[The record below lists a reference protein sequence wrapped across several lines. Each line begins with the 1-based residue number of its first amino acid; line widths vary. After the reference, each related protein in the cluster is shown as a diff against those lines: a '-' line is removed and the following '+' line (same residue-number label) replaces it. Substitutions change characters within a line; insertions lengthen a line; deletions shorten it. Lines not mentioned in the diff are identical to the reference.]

1 MGYDL
6 LEREIVI
13 LDSNIN
19 LGALHLFP
27 RTNELEAIDILPPIR
42 MNGDTIEFNADAF
55 HLDSN
60 AVAGDLLAKLPGITI
75 WGDNEITYNG
85 KKINMLYV
93 NGKDFF
99 STNMNI
105 ALQNIP
111 KNIIDKV
118 QIFDTDLEKR
128 EAKNA
133 NIVLKKGKDRGIFGK
148 AGAGLGSNKHKE
160 LEVVTSLF
168 NSSNQLSV
176 GGTKSNIN
184 KPLNNIDQLLNNT
197 TFGGVNLNVNYFSDL
212 RKKGYHEDSAYG
224 LLFKHDVGNK
234 TSGIKAGNNELKV
247 DLFHKSSNS
256 LTERNSNIIWLTSD
270 ESDNSTVTKENR
282 TSDVNNFLG
291 TVNYKFKKD
300 NRMDL
305 GIRAKFQR
313 QQVDNN
319 RNTSTTSQIYG
330 IETRENSLSLE
341 ELDQG
346 TLNLNTVLQIFGRS
360 TLDRVK
366 WYDNVYLKY
375 NLLFNPSS
383 SFAQTE
389 KAIET
394 TSSNFDNRAFLRN
407 SQVKRNIV
415 NHDAFSKLERI
426 FPRKLSGIANVDI
439 AQRIRLISN
448 NSDNIVRDSLK
459 LNESLTYNEDESKLS
474 STSSF
479 SLGRKFI
486 LDELY
491 MRYEKSIG
499 FYSNFDVEFTK
510 DDVKSGYSDRNMN
523 RTNTFM
529 QPSIRVNYLN
539 KIEQNFVKDF
549 NLSWNISYDIP
560 SIGMIAPVID
570 SINILNQTYGN
581 PDLENSKDNNIS
593 LRYIF
598 TNLKPTGLNYD
609 LAFHLKFTDNAFTP
623 DISYKN
629 DGRREVYFIN
639 DENIQVS
646 YISSANLRKAYKV
659 SPKNNFT
666 IKLSNMGILS
676 KKGQAING
684 YYDRLESL
692 SYNGKL
698 DLIFNFSDFIKIG
711 AYQLFDYFQQKNQ
724 LNTNFKNKTSDTNLS
739 LGLGVRKRAFLNT
752 SASYLNVENINNSDG
767 VFLWNVSASY
777 RALKKSN
784 LEIKLSA
791 LDILNNNSS
800 INTSS
805 TSTYTLYETNNIIRR
820 YVMLNLSYYPRF
832 F

>member
-1 MGYDL
+1 
-6 LEREIVI
+6 
-13 LDSNIN
+13 
-19 LGALHLFP
+19 
-27 RTNELEAIDILPPIR
+27 
-42 MNGDTIEFNADAF
+42 
-55 HLDSN
+55 
-60 AVAGDLLAKLPGITI
+60 
-75 WGDNEITYNG
+75 
-85 KKINMLYV
+85 
-93 NGKDFF
+93 
-99 STNMNI
+99 
-105 ALQNIP
+105 
-111 KNIIDKV
+111 
-118 QIFDTDLEKR
+118 
-128 EAKNA
+128 
-133 NIVLKKGKDRGIFGK
+133 
-148 AGAGLGSNKHKE
+148 
-160 LEVVTSLF
+160 
-168 NSSNQLSV
+168 
-176 GGTKSNIN
+176 
-184 KPLNNIDQLLNNT
+184 
-197 TFGGVNLNVNYFSDL
+197 
-212 RKKGYHEDSAYG
+212 
-224 LLFKHDVGNK
+224 
-234 TSGIKAGNNELKV
+234 
-247 DLFHKSSNS
+247 
-256 LTERNSNIIWLTSD
+256 
-270 ESDNSTVTKENR
+270 
-282 TSDVNNFLG
+282 
-291 TVNYKFKKD
+291 
-300 NRMDL
+300 
-305 GIRAKFQR
+305 
-313 QQVDNN
+313 
-319 RNTSTTSQIYG
+319 
-330 IETRENSLSLE
+330 
-341 ELDQG
+341 
-346 TLNLNTVLQIFGRS
+346 
-360 TLDRVK
+360 
-366 WYDNVYLKY
+366 
-375 NLLFNPSS
+375 
-383 SFAQTE
+383 
-389 KAIET
+389 
-394 TSSNFDNRAFLRN
+394 
-407 SQVKRNIV
+407 
-415 NHDAFSKLERI
+415 
-426 FPRKLSGIANVDI
+426 
-439 AQRIRLISN
+439 
-448 NSDNIVRDSLK
+448 
-459 LNESLTYNEDESKLS
+459 
-474 STSSF
+474 
-479 SLGRKFI
+479 
-486 LDELY
+486 
-491 MRYEKSIG
+491 
-499 FYSNFDVEFTK
+499 
-510 DDVKSGYSDRNMN
+510 
-523 RTNTFM
+523 M